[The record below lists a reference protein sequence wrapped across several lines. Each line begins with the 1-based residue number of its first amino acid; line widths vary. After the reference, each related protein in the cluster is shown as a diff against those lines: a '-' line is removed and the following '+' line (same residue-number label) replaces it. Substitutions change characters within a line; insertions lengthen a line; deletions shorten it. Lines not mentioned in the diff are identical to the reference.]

1 MIPDYDDDK
10 KMAEA
15 GRKSVKWKAIKN
27 AKEMIRDAAVSIG
40 NSDSAEFIKA
50 LKSDMNQAIDNLIE
64 ALEL

>member
-15 GRKSVKWKAIKN
+15 GRKSVKWKAINN
-27 AKEMIRDAAVSIG
+27 AKELIRDLAVIIG
-40 NSDSAEFIKA
+40 NTNHTGDLSVHKA
-50 LKSDMNQAIDNLIE
+50 TMNQAIDNLIE